1 MVDGLSRIQCIP
13 VKSKP
18 ITAIV
23 VYTIMSIVI
32 VAAISAVLALIIIR
46 NRHALGPPGR
56 PLAPQPRACCETEHV
71 LGCRSLLCLPA
82 AAAGPGLPLGWVEL
96 CDPVPAGA
104 ARAASR
110 HTLSSSMHPAQAE
123 LN

>member
-13 VKSKP
+13 VQSKP

-56 PLAPQPRACCETEHV
+56 PLAPQPQVCCETEYV
-71 LGCRSLLCLPA
+71 LGRRSLRLRCLPA
-82 AAAGPGLPLGWVEL
+82 AAAEPGLLLASGWV
-96 CDPVPAGA
+96 
-104 ARAASR
+104 
-110 HTLSSSMHPAQAE
+110 
-123 LN
+123 